1 MITSILVVII
11 IVLVAALFV
20 VLIRFDFMEI
30 ERDYYKSVYK
40 IESDYSKKLYSQ
52 FMEHLE
58 REIKK

>member
-11 IVLVAALFV
+11 IVLVTALFV
-20 VLIRFDFMEI
+20 VLIRFGFMEI
-30 ERDYYKSVYK
+30 QRDYYKSVYK

-58 REIKK
+58 RDIKK